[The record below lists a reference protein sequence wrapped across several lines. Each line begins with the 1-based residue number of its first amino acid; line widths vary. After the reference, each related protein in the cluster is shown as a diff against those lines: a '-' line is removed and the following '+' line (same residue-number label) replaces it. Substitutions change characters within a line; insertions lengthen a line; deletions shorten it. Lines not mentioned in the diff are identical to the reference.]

1 MSIYC
6 GIYLIFIKKYD
17 IIKEKWLFC
26 RRIKQKITVRPH
38 NYTPPY
44 ILGLRPRHIFYKKST
59 KNAKNTINLALFA
72 AIF

>member
-26 RRIKQKITVRPH
+26 RRIEQKG
-38 NYTPPY
+38 TPFGAKF
-44 ILGLRPRHIFYKKST
+44 ILHHIYNNIKK
-59 KNAKNTINLALFA
+59 
-72 AIF
+72 